1 MKANLISVIM
11 PVYNASRYL
20 HDTVNCLLA
29 QKNKNFELIL
39 IDDGSNDNS
48 YDICKEFATKDSRII
63 VLHKSNGGVSSAR
76 NLGLQEAKGN
86 FVTFIDSDDIIDSDF
101 LTLEKE
107 ALSCDVIIKPFSVQ
121 NGSQIRNAQTFSTSF
136 SILDK
141 KSINEWYVQ
150 KRNNALWDKIINRR
164 IIEDNRFDENL
175 KVGEDFLFFFSF
187 FHRIKSVYFS
197 PIGKYIYI
205 KRENS
210 AMNVIA
216 NDMKKKV
223 IVDFHNIALLQYFGN
238 INNEKVVAKGLI
250 AQEYLFPYL
259 HYIKYLSIEQK
270 KNLKDLLMSYK
281 IQDLAYLK
289 ITKKVKFVMLRLI
302 ILIRIR

>member
-107 ALSCDVIIKPFSVQ
+107 ALSCDVIILS
-121 NGSQIRNAQTFSTSF
+121 
-136 SILDK
+136 
-141 KSINEWYVQ
+141 
-150 KRNNALWDKIINRR
+150 
-164 IIEDNRFDENL
+164 
-175 KVGEDFLFFFSF
+175 
-187 FHRIKSVYFS
+187 
-197 PIGKYIYI
+197 
-205 KRENS
+205 
-210 AMNVIA
+210 
-216 NDMKKKV
+216 
-223 IVDFHNIALLQYFGN
+223 
-238 INNEKVVAKGLI
+238 LI
-250 AQEYLFPYL
+250 
-259 HYIKYLSIEQK
+259 HI
-270 KNLKDLLMSYK
+270 
-281 IQDLAYLK
+281 
-289 ITKKVKFVMLRLI
+289 
-302 ILIRIR
+302 